1 MKRRFPSFCSEYA
14 PNAFT
19 KSGKRKISTVA
30 KPLPFVALYLPTVSS
45 SVWYAAN
52 TGPSGPRYVPMY
64 SFGTTTGSVSSFHPG
79 ASCIMVHSPRL
90 EVLQPFLRGDAFFT
104 RLEGESWNI

>member
-1 MKRRFPSFCSEYA
+1 MCTECCFTNDSFGISIMRRLPSFCSEYA

-30 KPLPFVALYLPTVSS
+30 KPLAFVALYLPTVSS
-45 SVWYAAN
+45 SAWYAAN
-52 TGPSGPRYVPMY
+52 TGPSGPRYVTMC

-79 ASCIMVHSPRL
+79 ASSWRGRNCRL
-90 EVLQPFLRGDAFFT
+90 GDSNAV
-104 RLEGESWNI
+104 